1 MDENGVVISEST
13 VDYIPLNNQQSAILP
28 NSDRIFEN
36 TWQGFIEEYT
46 DRYGK
51 KQYRYLTPSE
61 KSAGRSLNERLF
73 PWEKLETK
81 KVQKQLTAQIDVEYD
96 KQDGTKQEFHIIK
109 KFPISYDE
117 KELVINYEILMH
129 IFLSL
134 AKII

>member
-96 KQDGTKQEFHIIK
+96 KQDSTKQEFHIIK

-134 AKII
+134 VKII